1 MEFSDDQVDVLKKYL
16 LKIILTRSLSIAE
29 SFSRD

>member
-1 MEFSDDQVDVLKKYL
+1 MEFSDNQVDMLKKYL
-16 LKIILTRSLSIAE
+16 LKVILTRLPSIAE